1 MLKNHKLLLNE
12 PKIKIL
18 IKFNQWHDISKII
31 GFFKNIN
38 NEMS

>member
-1 MLKNHKLLLNE
+1 MLKNHKLLLNK

-18 IKFNQWHDISKII
+18 IKFNQWHISKII
-31 GFFKNIN
+31 GFFKNMN